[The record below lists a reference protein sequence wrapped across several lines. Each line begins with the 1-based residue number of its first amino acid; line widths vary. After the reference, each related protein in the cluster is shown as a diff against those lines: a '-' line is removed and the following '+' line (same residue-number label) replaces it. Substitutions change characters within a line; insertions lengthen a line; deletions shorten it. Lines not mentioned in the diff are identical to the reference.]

1 MTQDSAPETAQTGQP
16 VVLATARLVG
26 FSPRDSELL
35 RVFLRRPSSAGTSLE
50 VTDAIDADVLIANM
64 SQPESVM
71 AVRRFKQPGRTIGLV
86 QQFASDAA
94 YYQVQQNSQL
104 LYSLAQG
111 INRLREGWYPP
122 HLAPNTVSAAVPPAP
137 PEESLEPSSADS
149 ASVAE
154 VTPSTHNEAT
164 TAAAAVDEVVA
175 APPAPVEA
183 KAAPRGNHE
192 SLPWQRQLSILVI
205 DDSKFS
211 RVAIQEA
218 LGKIGFS
225 VDTAVDGEEGVRMAG
240 RKVYDVALIDF
251 EMPGIKGP
259 ETIRRL
265 RLLGVNTPQ
274 LLIMLTSRT
283 GAVDRLRAKLAGC
296 DAYLTKPTK
305 MSEFVAVLTQFASQ
319 GKLKRG

>member
-1 MTQDSAPETAQTGQP
+1 MTDDSAPESAQTGEP
-16 VVLATARLVG
+16 VMLATARLVG
-26 FSPRDSELL
+26 FSPRDNELL

-50 VTDAIDADVLIANM
+50 VTDALDADVLIANM

-122 HLAPNTVSAAVPPAP
+122 HLVQHHAAPAPALPPA
-137 PEESLEPSSADS
+137 EESSPSANTEFTSTDDAPAQLNSEPA
-149 ASVAE
+149 VA
-154 VTPSTHNEAT
+154 TPAPSE
-164 TAAAAVDEVVA
+164 AAAAL
-175 APPAPVEA
+175 PPVEI
-183 KAAPRGNHE
+183 KAAPRDNQE
-192 SLPWQRQLSILVI
+192 SLPWQRKLSILVI

-211 RVAIQEA
+211 RVSIQDA
-218 LGKIGFS
+218 LVKIGFN

-240 RKVYDVALIDF
+240 VKVYDVALIDF

-265 RLLGVNTPQ
+265 RLLGINTPQ

>member
-1 MTQDSAPETAQTGQP
+1 M
-16 VVLATARLVG
+16 LATARLVG
-26 FSPRDSELL
+26 FSPRDNELL

-50 VTDAIDADVLIANM
+50 VTDAIDADLLIANM

-94 YYQVQQNSQL
+94 YYQVQQNAQL

-122 HLAPNTVSAAVPPAP
+122 HLVANTVSAPPPAS
-137 PEESLEPSSADS
+137 PEELTA
-149 ASVAE
+149 ASIAE
-154 VTPSTHNEAT
+154 VG
-164 TAAAAVDEVVA
+164 TAAEAA
-175 APPAPVEA
+175 APTNLEAPNPAPAQNEIAAALPAVEA
-183 KAAPRGNHE
+183 KAAPRGNQE

-225 VDTAVDGEEGVRMAG
+225 VDTAIDGEEGVRMAG
-240 RKVYDVALIDF
+240 LKVYDVALIDF

>member
-1 MTQDSAPETAQTGQP
+1 MT
-16 VVLATARLVG
+16 
-26 FSPRDSELL
+26 SP
-35 RVFLRRPSSAGTSLE
+35 TS
-50 VTDAIDADVLIANM
+50 T
-64 SQPESVM
+64 
-71 AVRRFKQPGRTIGLV
+71 
-86 QQFASDAA
+86 
-94 YYQVQQNSQL
+94 Y
-104 LYSLAQG
+104 
-111 INRLREGWYPP
+111 
-122 HLAPNTVSAAVPPAP
+122 
-137 PEESLEPSSADS
+137 ADS
-149 ASVAE
+149 PGASVAE

-175 APPAPVEA
+175 VPPPPVEA

-240 RKVYDVALIDF
+240 LKVYDVALIDF